1 MTIEKKELEQITT
14 SENDDEWLR
23 CLSPLELE
31 SLGVNYIAYIKPM
44 KINGVLTYGIYSA
57 NGEQLGITEKHDHA
71 LETIREQDLE
81 PLSLH

>member
-1 MTIEKKELEQITT
+1 MM
-14 SENDDEWLR
+14 ENDDEWLR

-31 SLGVNYIAYIKPM
+31 SLGVNYIAYVKP
-44 KINGVLTYGIYSA
+44 ITVDGERAYGIYSA
-57 NGEQLGITEKHDHA
+57 NGEQLGVSEHHDLA